1 MPRRRR
7 IILRSFGGT
16 IASLYAALDGR
27 SFDLAFR
34 SLTLMLL
41 VEPALSFFFLL
52 LQPRDLFAPLL
63 ALVWRSAH
71 EVLLYINRSLTE
83 GPGAGEL
90 D

>member
-1 MPRRRR
+1 M
-7 IILRSFGGT
+7 
-16 IASLYAALDGR
+16 IACFCPAFDGR
-27 SFDLAFR
+27 SVDLAFR
-34 SLTLMLL
+34 SLTLILL

-71 EVLLYINRSLTE
+71 EVLLYMYRNRPE
-83 GPGAGEL
+83 RPGAGEL